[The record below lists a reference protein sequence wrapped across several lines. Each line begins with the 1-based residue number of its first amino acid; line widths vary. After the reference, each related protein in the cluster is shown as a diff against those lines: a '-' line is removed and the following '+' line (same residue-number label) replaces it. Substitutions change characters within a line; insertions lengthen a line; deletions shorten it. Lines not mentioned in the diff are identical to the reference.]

1 MFNEAMFICILHK
14 GIIGRILT
22 IYHRFTTVF
31 VLPINV
37 ISICNKQKPHARE
50 AQIEAGLERVRA
62 RTMAMHSSE
71 DVGAATAT
79 MFTELEKLGIQ
90 NLRGGI
96 TIIKAGDK
104 QEVWGVTNLPDGK
117 TIRSIGE
124 FDMHLHPLWR
134 ELLKAKLN
142 NGDYNYYRLAGK
154 DKEDYINILNATPN
168 YLSQPI
174 KEFPDVH
181 VQSYFFGEGAIWT
194 NSLQPHSEE
203 TKQVP

>member
-1 MFNEAMFICILHK
+1 MDEKELTEDESNNISPLYNCISLTYKRYKDLQQAEA
-14 GIIGRILT
+14 
-22 IYHRFTTVF
+22 
-31 VLPINV
+31 
-37 ISICNKQKPHARE
+37 QARE
-50 AQIEAGLERVRA
+50 AKIEAGLERVRA

-79 MFTELEKLGIQ
+79 MFTEIEKLGIE

-142 NGDYNYYRLAGK
+142 NGIIIIIGWPVK
-154 DKEDYINILNATPN
+154 
-168 YLSQPI
+168 
-174 KEFPDVH
+174 
-181 VQSYFFGEGAIWT
+181 
-194 NSLQPHSEE
+194 
-203 TKQVP
+203 TKKII